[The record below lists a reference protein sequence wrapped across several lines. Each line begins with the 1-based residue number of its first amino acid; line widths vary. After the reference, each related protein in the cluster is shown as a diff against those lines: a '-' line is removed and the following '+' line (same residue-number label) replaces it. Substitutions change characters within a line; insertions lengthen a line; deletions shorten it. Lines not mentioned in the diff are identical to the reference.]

1 MRVGD
6 IFTASWYNKVIWVTV
21 LSSNAKINDQD
32 DTIMGWCF
40 HRWRWLGLEVVWTA
54 VRVDGGGDREVR
66 KGCMRG
72 GEERKGGERRC
83 ASEHGWKVGRVMLCR
98 YWGRL
103 RWLPGR
109 CLRRNGVVGV
119 LMGSGH

>member
-1 MRVGD
+1 
-6 IFTASWYNKVIWVTV
+6 
-21 LSSNAKINDQD
+21 
-32 DTIMGWCF
+32 MGWCF

-54 VRVDGGGDREVR
+54 VRVDGRGDREVR